1 MGISITDL
9 QKLCAAGAI
18 RWTGHVLKRLLQR
31 GISQASVVQA
41 VLSGEII
48 EQYPDDYP
56 FPSCLLLG
64 NTATGTALHVVCGQ
78 GPDEVW
84 MITAYCPDSAE
95 WEDDLKTRKKVSQ

>member
-1 MGISITDL
+1 MSISITDL
-9 QKLCAAGAI
+9 QRLCVDGAI

-41 VLSGEII
+41 ILSGEII

-56 FPSCLLLG
+56 YPSCLLLG
-64 NTATGTALHVVCGQ
+64 GTPALHVVCGQ

-84 MITAYCPDSAE
+84 MITAYHPAPAE
-95 WEDDLKTRKKVSQ
+95 WESDLKTRKKVPQ